1 MRTGICCA
9 GMSNQ
14 SSSKLAVRGLGST
27 GYKIEKVYVEQ
38 LQEVFHPTAW
48 EGSVEVCVAKDAVL
62 Y

>member
-1 MRTGICCA
+1 
-9 GMSNQ
+9 MSKQ

-38 LQEVFHPTAW
+38 LQEVFHPTDW
-48 EGSVEVCVAKDAVL
+48 EGSVEVCVAKDADL